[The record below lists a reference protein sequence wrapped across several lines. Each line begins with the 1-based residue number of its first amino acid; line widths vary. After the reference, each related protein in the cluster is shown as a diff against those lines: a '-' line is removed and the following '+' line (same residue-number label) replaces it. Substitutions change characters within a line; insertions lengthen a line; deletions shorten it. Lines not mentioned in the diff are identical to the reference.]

1 MVTFMTIFGWVWFV
15 ISILFLISIFYLLFV
30 DKERKEEEKRI
41 KELIANTEPDTSLQK
56 NIILQTLNSNILY
69 TGMCLICILGIFFS
83 SIIIYL
89 YR

>member
-1 MVTFMTIFGWVWFV
+1 MTIFGWVWFV

>member
-1 MVTFMTIFGWVWFV
+1 MTIFGWVWFV
-15 ISILFLISIFYLLFV
+15 ISILLLISIFYLLFV
-30 DKERKEEEKRI
+30 DKESKEETKRI

-56 NIILQTLNSNILY
+56 NILLRELNHNILY
-69 TGMCLICILGIFFS
+69 IGICLISILGIFFS